1 MKRLLCTLALVLAVL
16 ALADPARA
24 LTVATPGFAVSVPVY
39 VGPGY
44 VPPPVYYPPPAPVYY
59 APPPVYVGPGYV
71 PPPVWVGPGYRPG
84 PRPGFAP
91 GPVPPRFR

>member
-16 ALADPARA
+16 ALADTARA
-24 LTVATPGFAVSVPVY
+24 ITVAGPGFAVSVPVY

-44 VPPPVYYPPPAPVYY
+44 VPPPVYYPPAPVYY

-71 PPPVWVGPGYRPG
+71 PPPVWAGPGYRPG